1 MGSDAQLHL
10 GEDLGR
16 TETGERRSEGTELP
30 QRELGYKYTTL
41 QHPRRQ
47 TLEDKRHFSTGANEM
62 RERERDFGDTRR
74 RRDRRRTNELKK
86 TSWDKDSELATLD
99 DDSAT
104 RERTPR
110 LP

>member
-1 MGSDAQLHL
+1 
-10 GEDLGR
+10 
-16 TETGERRSEGTELP
+16 
-30 QRELGYKYTTL
+30 
-41 QHPRRQ
+41 
-47 TLEDKRHFSTGANEM
+47 M
-62 RERERDFGDTRR
+62 RERERDFVDTRR

-104 RERTPR
+104 MKRGNTYKDSELATLNDNSAMRERTPR